1 MPLLF
6 CHVNGRLIHGFGSG
20 FLTDGFDVPAF
31 VVDVLDVDVDHG
43 QADFFHFRG
52 NGFIDFCHKCLA
64 VAVDFLDL
72 HGGNHRAHLPEDD
85 VLRLAL
91 DFFSGQAQEANGR
104 VLHDPGLVGNG
115 RRDCGGHG
123 YADVFLRKRVVQ
135 IDGHDKGFEVEVFV
149 ILQQGQDERRAAVN
163 AFRG

>member
-6 CHVNGRLIHGFGSG
+6 GHVNGRLIHGFGSG

-31 VVDVLDVDVDHG
+31 VVNVLDVDVDHG

-91 DFFSGQAQEANGR
+91 DFFSRQAQEANGR

-149 ILQQGQDERRAAVN
+149 ILQQRQDERRAAVN